1 MNIFINLF
9 NNRTPC
15 QNNFL
20 DVLNDHMNKI
30 DSVNN
35 EIYIPGEFKIN
46 LSLIYLNFEFIKT
59 INNSP
64 NEGNI

>member
-9 NNRTPC
+9 NNRPPC

-20 DVLNDHMNKI
+20 EVLSDHMNKI

-35 EIYIPGEFKIN
+35 EIYIPGDFNIN
-46 LSLIYLNFEFIKT
+46 LFLTYLNY
-59 INNSP
+59 
-64 NEGNI
+64 